1 MNVSWVLIT
10 IIASLSQTL
19 RSVFQKNLIEDVGVL
34 VSAYSRFIFALP
46 FVAFLAVFFL
56 GTQELAILKTLSVKT
71 WFFLIAA
78 SICQILFTIILIKLF
93 TLRSFA
99 IGVAFSKTE
108 VIQTT
113 LLEIIIIGF
122 ILTSHVLSAIIIG
135 FIGMLFMSK
144 QKLIGKMDYKRLFF
158 KQVTLGVSC
167 GIFLGLSSVLYKVAL
182 DSVSTDLIYKK
193 VLVLSFLALAF
204 QSAIF
209 GIYIVA
215 TEGKQNA
222 LKLML
227 VWKRGM
233 PVGFFGCAAT
243 FCWFYAFSLVDATL
257 VRAVGQLEIVFSV
270 LISYIFYKERI
281 TGFELIG
288 MTLITISI
296 LALLGLPSIY

>member
-1 MNVSWVLIT
+1 MSWVLIT
-10 IIASLSQTL
+10 AIASLSQTL

-34 VSAYSRFIFALP
+34 ASAYSRFIFALP
-46 FVAFLAVFFL
+46 FVALLAVFFL
-56 GTQELAILKTLSVKT
+56 DTQELVILKNFSSTA

-113 LLEIIIIGF
+113 LLEIIIVGF
-122 ILTSHVLSAIIIG
+122 ILTSQVLLAIIIG

-144 QKLIGKMDYKRLFF
+144 QKLIGNVGYNTLFF

-182 DSVSTDLIYKK
+182 DSVTSDLIYKK
-193 VLVLSFLALAF
+193 VLILSFLALAF

-209 GIYIVA
+209 GIYILV
-215 TEGKQNA
+215 TEGTQNA

-227 VWKRGM
+227 IWKRGL
-233 PVGFFGCAAT
+233 PVGFFACAAT

-270 LISYIFYKERI
+270 LISFIFYKERI

-288 MTLITISI
+288 MSLITISI

>member
-1 MNVSWVLIT
+1 MSWVLIT
-10 IIASLSQTL
+10 AIASLSQTL

-34 VSAYSRFIFALP
+34 ASAYSRFIFALP
-46 FVAFLAVFFL
+46 FVALLSILFLD
-56 GTQELAILKTLSVKT
+56 TRELVILKNFSSST

-78 SICQILFTIILIKLF
+78 SICQILFTIVLIKLF

-113 LLEIIIIGF
+113 LLEIIIVGF
-122 ILTSHVLSAIIIG
+122 ILTSQVLSAIIIG

-144 QKLIGKMDYKRLFF
+144 QKLIGNVGYNRLFF

-167 GIFLGLSSVLYKVAL
+167 GIFLGLSSVLYKIAL
-182 DSVSTDLIYKK
+182 DSVTSDLIYKK
-193 VLVLSFLALAF
+193 VLILSFLALAF

-209 GIYIVA
+209 GIYILV
-215 TEGKQNA
+215 TEGTQNA
-222 LKLML
+222 LKLL
-227 VWKRGM
+227 LIWKRGL
-233 PVGFFGCAAT
+233 PVGFFACAAT

-270 LISYIFYKERI
+270 LISFIFYKERI

-288 MTLITISI
+288 MSLITISI

>member
-1 MNVSWVLIT
+1 MNWVLIT
-10 IIASLSQTL
+10 AIASLSQTF
-19 RSVFQKNLIEDVGVL
+19 RSVFQKNLIDDVGVL
-34 VSAYSRFIFALP
+34 ASAYSRFIFALP
-46 FVAFLAVFFL
+46 FVALLAIFFL
-56 GTQELAILKTLSVKT
+56 DAQELVILKNFSSTV

-113 LLEIIIIGF
+113 LLEIIIVGF
-122 ILTSHVLSAIIIG
+122 ILTSQVLSAIIIG

-144 QKLIGKMDYKRLFF
+144 QKLIGNVGYNKLFF

-182 DSVSTDLIYKK
+182 DGVTSDLIYKK
-193 VLVLSFLALAF
+193 VLILSFLALAF

-209 GIYIVA
+209 GIYILV
-215 TEGKQNA
+215 TEGTQNA

-227 VWKRGM
+227 IWKRGL
-233 PVGFFGCAAT
+233 PVGFFACAAT

-270 LISYIFYKERI
+270 LISFMFYKERI

-288 MTLITISI
+288 MSLITISI

>member
-1 MNVSWVLIT
+1 MSWVLIT
-10 IIASLSQTL
+10 AIASLSQTL

-34 VSAYSRFIFALP
+34 ASAYSRFIFALP
-46 FVAFLAVFFL
+46 FVALLTVFFL
-56 GTQELAILKTLSVKT
+56 DTQELAIIKNFSATVRFS
-71 WFFLIAA
+71 LIAA

-113 LLEIIIIGF
+113 LLEIIIVGF
-122 ILTSHVLSAIIIG
+122 ILTSQVLLAIIIG

-144 QKLIGKMDYKRLFF
+144 QKLIGNVGYNTLFF

-167 GIFLGLSSVLYKVAL
+167 GIFLGLSSVLFKVAL
-182 DSVSTDLIYKK
+182 DSVTSDLIYKK
-193 VLVLSFLALAF
+193 VLILSFLALAF

-209 GIYIVA
+209 GIYILV
-215 TEGKQNA
+215 TEGTQNA

-227 VWKRGM
+227 IWKRGL
-233 PVGFFGCAAT
+233 PVGFFACAAT

-270 LISYIFYKERI
+270 LISFVFYKEKI

-288 MTLITISI
+288 MSLITISI
-296 LALLGLPSIY
+296 LALLGLPHIY

>member
-1 MNVSWVLIT
+1 MSWVLIT
-10 IIASLSQTL
+10 AIASLSQTL

-34 VSAYSRFIFALP
+34 ASAYSRFVFALP
-46 FVAFLAVFFL
+46 FIALLAVFFL
-56 GTQELAILKTLSVKT
+56 DAQELLILKNFSSTG

-113 LLEIIIIGF
+113 LLEIIIVGF
-122 ILTSHVLSAIIIG
+122 ILTSQVLLAIIIG

-144 QKLIGKMDYKRLFF
+144 QKLIGNVGYNTLFF
-158 KQVTLGVSC
+158 KQIALGVSC

-182 DSVSTDLIYKK
+182 DSVTADLIYKK
-193 VLVLSFLALAF
+193 VLILSFLALAF

-209 GIYIVA
+209 GIYILVI
-215 TEGKQNA
+215 EGTQNA
-222 LKLML
+222 LKLL
-227 VWKRGM
+227 LIWKRGL
-233 PVGFFGCAAT
+233 PVGFFACAAT

-270 LISYIFYKERI
+270 LISFIFYKERI
-281 TGFELIG
+281 TGSELIG
-288 MTLITISI
+288 MSLITMSI
-296 LALLGLPSIY
+296 LALLGIPSIY